1 MATNVKSSLVLMRF
15 SEVSIAEALDD
26 LTAKF
31 LMCEEDLTWDATADV
46 SEVPTKNC
54 GTFRVPQAPAHTI
67 SGTGIV
73 AANLGANEW
82 SSQKLLQLLEDGTT
96 VYAVLKNDA
105 DAGAGIT
112 ASEVVYRATQGYF
125 SSVGETWTTGD
136 GMGKFTW
143 EFTPNGTVDLTP

>member
-54 GTFRVPQAPAHTI
+54 GVFKVAQAAAHTL
-67 SGTGIV
+67 SGTGII
-73 AANLGANEW
+73 AADLAANEW
-82 SSQKLLQLLEDGTT
+82 SAQKLMQLLDAGTT
-96 VYAVLKNDA
+96 VYAVLKNNVD
-105 DAGAGIT
+105 GGIT
-112 ASEVVYRATQGYF
+112 AGEAAYIASPGYF
-125 SSVGETWTTGD
+125 SAVGQTWTTGD

-143 EFTPNGTVDLTP
+143 EFQPNGTVDLTP